1 MKLLKFF
8 GALAIILPMFFVALT
23 KAQASDVSNNVSSL
37 TVSPTQINDGGKTTV
52 RFEFDEHAQKIKSGD
67 TITVNWDNSGTVK
80 GSGYVKTVRLEV
92 RGTYVGDLQVTTD
105 KAVVT
110 FNDAINDLDN
120 VTGWGEFEIEGR
132 NFTNTTEENTGS
144 FKVISGG
151 KTAEVSVVKSASGTT
166 GVFYYKTGDMQTDD
180 TDHVRWFLNINNERV
195 YVDEEARVDDDIQS
209 GQTLDADSFE
219 ITVTDYNGNVTSY
232 SGQSGIN
239 QLANEKGAIISA
251 DSATGK
257 ISVYIPKDSAQLTS
271 YSIMYL
277 TKVDNLKQKT
287 FENHSKAWYKE
298 NNKEAVHGKEFNHSV
313 ANVNAAGGVD
323 GDKTTTEAPTT
334 TTEKPTTT
342 TEAPTTTTEGPT
354 TTTETP
360 TTTTEKPTTTTE
372 GSTTT
377 TEAPTT
383 TTETPTTTT
392 EKPTTTTEAPT
403 TTTEGPTT
411 TTEAPTTTTEGPT
424 TTTEGPTTT
433 TEAPT
438 TTTEGPTTTTEAPT
452 TTTEGPTTTTEG
464 PTTTTEAPTTTEGP
478 TTTTEGPTTTTEG
491 STTTTEGPTTTT
503 EVPATTEASSETTK
517 AEETTTKAK
526 EPTTTTSA
534 PAATSSNKSNKPSG
548 KQNAGAKGL
557 PSTGEE
563 SGTVLSL
570 FGLAAVLMTGLFYYR
585 KHHG

>member
-1 MKLLKFF
+1 MKRKGLLKLLKFF

-92 RGTYVGDLQVTTD
+92 HGTYVGDSQVTTD

-195 YVDEEARVDDDIQS
+195 YVDEEVRVDDDIQS

-219 ITVTDYNGNVTSY
+219 VTVTDYNGNVTSY

-239 QLANEKGAIISA
+239 QLAKEKRANISA

-257 ISVYIPKDSAQLTS
+257 ISVYIPQDSAQLTS

-342 TEAPTTTTEGPT
+342 TE
-354 TTTETP
+354 
-360 TTTTEKPTTTTE
+360 
-372 GSTTT
+372 
-377 TEAPTT
+377 
-383 TTETPTTTT
+383 TPTTTT

-403 TTTEGPTT
+403 TTTEAPTT
-411 TTEAPTTTTEGPT
+411 TTEGPTTTTEGPT

-438 TTTEGPTTTTEAPT
+438 TTTEGPTTTTEDPT
-452 TTTEGPTTTTEG
+452 TTTEGPTTTEA
-464 PTTTTEAPTTTEGP
+464 PTTTTEAPTTT
-478 TTTTEGPTTTTEG
+478 
-491 STTTTEGPTTTT
+491 T
-503 EVPATTEASSETTK
+503 EVPAATEASSETTK

>member
-1 MKLLKFF
+1 MKRKGLLKLLKFF

-132 NFTNTTEENTGS
+132 NFTNTTEENTRS

-195 YVDEEARVDDDIQS
+195 YVDEEVRVDDDIQS

-334 TTEKPTTT
+334 TTE
-342 TEAPTTTTEGPT
+342 A
-354 TTTETP
+354 P

-372 GSTTT
+372 APTTT

-403 TTTEGPTT
+403 TTTEAPTTTTEASTTTTEGPTTTTEALTTTTEGPT

-438 TTTEGPTTTTEAPT
+438 TTTEGPTTTEAPT
-452 TTTEGPTTTTEG
+452 TTTE
-464 PTTTTEAPTTTEGP
+464 A
-478 TTTTEGPTTTTEG
+478 
-491 STTTTEGPTTTT
+491 PTTTT

-526 EPTTTTSA
+526 EPEKSTTSA